1 MPEGKANKVKFN
13 IKNVH
18 YALLKESEGGA
29 VTWDKPVKVPGA
41 VSIALDASGEI
52 TPFLCRWNGLLSDKF
67 QYWL

>member
-41 VSIALDASGEI
+41 VSIALDASGE
-52 TPFLCRWNGLLSDKF
+52 TYPFYADGMVYYQTKF